1 VIEATDSSHGFEHV
15 ARCARIGGRVVI
27 VGIPE
32 NNQYILS
39 GAESR
44 RKGLSIKFSRRMPD
58 VYPRA
63 IALAQTGRVKLSP
76 LATHRFS
83 LDQAPEAF
91 EQQVARRHGIIKAI
105 IYP

>member
-1 VIEATDSSHGFEHV
+1 VVLCFGDA
-15 ARCARIGGRVVI
+15 ARIARSGGRRVI

-32 NNQYILS
+32 NNQYVLS

-44 RKGLSIKFSRRMPD
+44 RKGLSIKFSRRMPE

-63 IALAQTGRVKLSP
+63 IALVQSGRVTRAP

-83 LDQAPEAF
+83 LEQAPAAF
-91 EQQVARRHGIIKAI
+91 EQQVARRDGIIKAI
-105 IYP
+105 IYPSN